1 MITNI
6 ISNDSP
12 KPTVLRHL
20 AWLCAAPT
28 LLALPAQGQA
38 GSESLQ
44 IFEPADA
51 LPADW
56 REQLVAVAE
65 QAGRLATLEAAA
77 RRRLGH
83 YFEALYACLLQDLFG
98 WEVIARNLPV
108 REGGRTLGELDFLV
122 RNPRTGQVE
131 HHEIAIKFYLG
142 CRAAGDGAARWYG
155 PNSRDRLDLKAGRLL
170 SHQAR
175 LSELPAT
182 RSTLAR
188 LGLPLPDC
196 VRVWMPGYLFYPREQ
211 RLAPPAGVVAN
222 HLRGYW
228 TRAASIAPEEM
239 VNAVPLE
246 KPHWIGPWQQAEAPD
261 SALAVEF
268 AERIASGGAPRLFA
282 RLRQSP
288 ERGDWREVERFFLVP
303 ERWPQQAS

>member
-1 MITNI
+1 MITTI
-6 ISNDSP
+6 ISNSKRGSP
-12 KPTVLRHL
+12 VLRHL
-20 AWLCAAPT
+20 KWLCTAPS
-28 LLALPAQGQA
+28 LLVPPEHADGQSALLHDLPLAHW
-38 GSESLQ
+38 
-44 IFEPADA
+44 

-56 REQLVAVAE
+56 PERLAAI
-65 QAGRLATLEAAA
+65 AGRADRLVTLEAAA

-83 YFEALYACLLQDLFG
+83 YFEALYACLLQDLLG
-98 WEVIARNLPV
+98 WDVIARNLPV

-170 SHQAR
+170 GHQAR

-196 VRVWMPGYLFYPREQ
+196 ARVWMPGYLFYPREQ
-211 RLAPPAGVVAN
+211 RLAPPADVAAN

-228 TRAASIAPEEM
+228 ARAASMAPDEM

-261 SALAVEF
+261 SALAVGL
-268 AERIASGGAPRLFA
+268 AERIAAGGVPRLFV